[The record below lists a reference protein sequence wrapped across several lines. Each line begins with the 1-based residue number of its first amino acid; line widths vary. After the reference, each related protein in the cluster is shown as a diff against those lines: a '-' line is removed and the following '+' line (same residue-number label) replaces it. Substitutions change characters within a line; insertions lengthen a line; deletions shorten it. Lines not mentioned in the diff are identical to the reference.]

1 MIKLSPITKGLLF
14 GFIILLVSLGSGMI
28 GFKYFCPITW
38 HDAFL
43 NAAMLLTGMGP
54 VDEPTSNA
62 GKVFAGVYAL
72 YSGIVF
78 LSLVGIMTIPIFLFR
93 IQTKSTHVLL
103 TTLVEITPI
112 TEEIPPILLPEKK
125 PIN

>member
-1 MIKLSPITKGLLF
+1 MIKLSPIAKGLLL
-14 GFIILLVSLGSGMI
+14 GFIILIFSLGSGMI
-28 GFKYFCPITW
+28 GFKYYCPITW

-54 VDEPTSNA
+54 VDEPASNA

-78 LSLVGIMTIPIFLFR
+78 LSLVGIMTVPIFYRYIHKLN
-93 IQTKSTHVLL
+93 ISH
-103 TTLVEITPI
+103 PHD
-112 TEEIPPILLPEKK
+112 EEVNSENEQKR
-125 PIN
+125 

>member
-78 LSLVGIMTIPIFLFR
+78 LSLVGIMTIPIFHRYVHMLNISHPFD
-93 IQTKSTHVLL
+93 
-103 TTLVEITPI
+103 
-112 TEEIPPILLPEKK
+112 EEVNSETNKK
-125 PIN
+125 VN